1 MVNIITN
8 KELSKK
14 VWNKP
19 SDFNLLFKY
28 LYETDEH
35 LLEISPKNQD
45 DVAYTSKI
53 IIPNDHMFSPFAH
66 KLYDEIELLRANLA
80 TKERDLKDQKN
91 SESSELEKAKT
102 EINRL
107 REQNRILDHDLR
119 LTILETNKLKYV
131 IKSLENPV
139 DVEYAHVEGW
149 DEF

>member
-8 KELSKK
+8 KDLAKK

-35 LLEISPKNQD
+35 LLEITPKTQD

-66 KLYDEIELLRANLA
+66 KLYSEIESLKADLSTQERNL
-80 TKERDLKDQKN
+80 KNQK
-91 SESSELEKAKT
+91 SIESSELEKAKT

-107 REQNRILDHDLR
+107 REQNRILEHDLR
-119 LTILETNKLKYV
+119 VTNLETTKLKNDV
-131 IKSLENPV
+131 KSLENPT